1 MEIQNGNLYIK
12 IVQPLKTVLNV
23 AQNKIDDR
31 KKKSSASAYNQIEI
45 ADKQMITPI
54 VFIFMSFLK

>member
-31 KKKSSASAYNQIEI
+31 KKRAVRRRIIKSKLQTSR
-45 ADKQMITPI
+45 
-54 VFIFMSFLK
+54 